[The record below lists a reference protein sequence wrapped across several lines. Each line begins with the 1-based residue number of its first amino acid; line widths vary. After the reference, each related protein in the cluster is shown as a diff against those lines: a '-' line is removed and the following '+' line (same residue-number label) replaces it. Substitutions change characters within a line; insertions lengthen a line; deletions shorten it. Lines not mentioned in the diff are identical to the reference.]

1 MPDIA
6 WGNLVRREP
15 SSSPYSG
22 SAASGPSLA
31 ATVKWFNPEKGFGFV
46 EMSDGSGDV
55 FLHSAVL
62 RRGGHETVGEGA
74 SLQVQV
80 GPGQK
85 GRQVTEVL
93 SVDES
98 TVSRRPSPRAPSGG
112 GFGAPR
118 SSGPAT
124 FIGETTGTVKWFNTE
139 KGFGF
144 IQPADGSK
152 DVFVHISAVQRS
164 GLQSLAEGQ
173 QVRVQVKQ
181 GAKGPEAGE
190 ISLA

>member
-1 MPDIA
+1 MA
-6 WGNLVRREP
+6 
-15 SSSPYSG
+15 
-22 SAASGPSLA
+22 
-31 ATVKWFNPEKGFGFV
+31 
-46 EMSDGSGDV
+46 DGSGDV

-62 RRGGHETVGEGA
+62 RRGGYDTVGEGA

-85 GRQVTEVL
+85 GRQVIEVL

-98 TVSRRPSPRAPSGG
+98 TVSRRPSARPPGQGYARGG
-112 GFGAPR
+112 SDSR

-152 DVFVHISAVQRS
+152 DVFIHISAVQRS
-164 GLQSLAEGQ
+164 GLQSLSEGQ

-181 GAKGPEAGE
+181 GAKGPEAAE